1 MVNIIEPL
9 NCEPIECPILRVTCN
24 GRRCSPRP
32 QEFGGMSH
40 SNDCYIYKYK
50 IKQKESVGQ
59 LLLVELDAEML

>member
-1 MVNIIEPL
+1 
-9 NCEPIECPILRVTCN
+9 
-24 GRRCSPRP
+24 
-32 QEFGGMSH
+32 MSH